1 MSDPE
6 RASPTGYYSIRA
18 ELRRRLAEP
27 APARVQLLTGP
38 RQVGKTTLLLE
49 LAKEW
54 GERALYVAAD
64 APEAALPGWWE
75 AQWQQA
81 MRLADS
87 GTALLLID
95 EIHYLPNWSRL
106 LKAETDRVRRLHIP
120 LHVVVTGSAAL
131 RLGVGTRE
139 TMAGRFERLDLTHWA
154 ARDLAQAFDLPQ
166 DEAVDLVIRLGGF
179 PGGVAFCDDHK
190 RWRAYIRD
198 SIIEPAI
205 GRDLL
210 VSKTIRK
217 PALLRQIFAICV
229 GHATEIVTLQK
240 IAGLLTERG
249 ALETIAH
256 YLNLLKEAYL
266 VAALQKFS
274 WREVRRRASPPKLV
288 PLNNA
293 FVTASVA
300 EGVGGIA
307 QGPEQQ
313 GRLVENACIAFAL
326 NSGQTIHYWR
336 EEPLEVDAVVSGTW
350 GKWAIEIKTGS
361 YAVNELAGLL
371 EFGRRFRSY
380 RPLVICN
387 EADTGVA
394 QRAGVSAIP
403 WRQFLWSGVEDVG

>member
-1 MSDPE
+1 
-6 RASPTGYYSIRA
+6 
-18 ELRRRLAEP
+18 
-27 APARVQLLTGP
+27 LTGP

-49 LAKEW
+49 LAQEW
-54 GERALYVAAD
+54 GEHALYVAAD

-81 MRLADS
+81 TRLAGD
-87 GTALLLID
+87 GTALLLLD

-106 LKAETDRVRRLHIP
+106 LKAETDRAHRLRVP

-139 TMAGRFERLDLTHWA
+139 TMAGRFERLVLAHWS

-166 DEAVDLVIRLGGF
+166 KEAVDLVVRLGGF
-179 PGGVAFCDDHK
+179 PGGMALRNDLQ
-190 RWRAYIRD
+190 RWQAYIRD

-210 VSKTIRK
+210 VLETIRK
-217 PALLRQIFAICV
+217 PTLLRQVFAISV

-256 YLNLLKEAYL
+256 YLELLKEAYL
-266 VAALQKFS
+266 VAAVQKFS
-274 WREVRRRASPPKLV
+274 RRELRRRSSPPKLV

-293 FVTASVA
+293 LVAASA
-300 EGVGGIA
+300 PGGSA
-307 QGPEQQ
+307 GLAPEPEIM
-313 GRLVENACIAFAL
+313 GRLVENACIAFAV
-326 NSGQTIHYWR
+326 NSGQTTYYWR
-336 EEPLEVDAVVSGTW
+336 EEPREVDAVLEGTW
-350 GKWAIEIKTGS
+350 GKWAVEVKTGS
-361 YAVNELAGLL
+361 YTVNELAGLL
-371 EFGRRFRSY
+371 EFLRRFRSY

-387 EADTGVA
+387 EEDSAVA
-394 QRAGVSAIP
+394 QRAGLPSIS
-403 WRQFLWSGVEDVG
+403 WSQFLWSGVEDVT